1 MRVVPAIER
10 DHGGGD
16 RVRLLPHFCVHGTRP
31 GGERARPSHSG
42 GLVMFAQ
49 GGAVD
54 SFCGNCV
61 RKEALHNTNGAV
73 RAIAVGAMLHLVRLK
88 NQALDGLFRLL
99 VSD

>member
-1 MRVVPAIER
+1 
-10 DHGGGD
+10 
-16 RVRLLPHFCVHGTRP
+16 
-31 GGERARPSHSG
+31 
-42 GLVMFAQ
+42 MFAQ

-61 RKEALHNTNGAV
+61 RKEALHNTNDAV